1 MYINNLI
8 ALIVCVLIFLFG
20 FFLKGNLSLY
30 FNLAGIMVVVGGSA
44 AAAVISYGIGRLT
57 IVYRVTKLSFK
68 TQVASEKEVI
78 SILMDLSIRSRIQGI
93 LSLQEQEEEITT
105 LFLRRALGCL
115 VDGFKPD
122 QIRDVLNTEMYFF
135 KLRRDESERVLRTI
149 GNFLPA
155 FGIIGSVVGLISML
169 AGIGDTS
176 VILAAVPV
184 ALTSTLYG
192 IALANFIF
200 IPFAENIRERTKQ
213 ELLLQKII
221 MDGVIAIDTEDDPRL
236 LESKLQSF
244 LTPSERSDELVSY
257 HEIIKR
263 FRLKRDEEKARKEA
277 AIN

>member
-1 MYINNLI
+1 MIYKNLI
-8 ALIVCVLIFLFG
+8 ALIICLGIFLLG
-20 FFLKGNLSLY
+20 FILKGNLSLY
-30 FNLAGIMVVVGGSA
+30 FNIAGFMVVVGGSA
-44 AAAVISYGIGRLT
+44 AAAVVSYGIHRLV
-57 IVYRVTKLSFK
+57 IVYRVTKYSYK
-68 TQVASEKEVI
+68 GEATSEKEII
-78 SILMDLSIRSRIQGI
+78 SILMDLSIRSKVQGI
-93 LSLQEQEEEITT
+93 LALQEHESEIST

-122 QIRDVLNTEMYFF
+122 EIRDVLNTEMYFF
-135 KLRRDESERVLRTI
+135 KLRRDEVERVLRTI

-155 FGIIGSVVGLISML
+155 FGIVGSVVGLISML

-176 VILAAVPV
+176 VILSAVPV

-192 IALANFIF
+192 IALSNFLF

-221 MDGVIAIDTEDDPRL
+221 IDGVIAIETEANPRL

-257 HEIIKR
+257 HQIIKR
-263 FRLKRDEEKARKEA
+263 FKLKHDEEKAQKS
-277 AIN
+277 NTPS